1 MMTIVPN
8 SHAREEEK
16 SEVKGEYG
24 GIWGEEEG
32 DADYGGMVR
41 PSQQDVAP
49 SETGG
54 LVRRGLDTRGVRIVA
69 RFDRT
74 PAISP
79 TV

>member
-8 SHAREEEK
+8 SLAREEEK

-49 SETGG
+49 YETGLSG
-54 LVRRGLDTRGVRIVA
+54 ECKSLLVFNLSRGH
-69 RFDRT
+69 
-74 PAISP
+74 P
-79 TV
+79 TNNFYK